1 MGNTNNKRRR
11 QNGNGSD
18 NCSTHTAHN
27 WLQAALDNN
36 WLTRLQRTIVEANA
50 NMPETRSLALRL
62 LLSRLRSLAV
72 PLSHVSLDGCL
83 PGCACMCAWES
94 AKAALYAI

>member
-11 QNGNGSD
+11 QTATGAI
-18 NCSTHTAHN
+18 TALHTAHN

-50 NMPETRSLALRL
+50 NMPETRSLALCL

-83 PGCACMCAWES
+83 PGCACVCVRES
-94 AKAALYAI
+94 AKVALYAI